1 MNILLT
7 GGTGLIGNALTRH
20 LIDKGYKVRILTRE
34 LDVEPP
40 FYTWDSNKI
49 DESVFD
55 DLDGI
60 IHLAGAP
67 LMNKWTKKYKQQIIS
82 SRVNTAN
89 LLFKYI
95 QKKNLKLKFFISASG
110 SSFYGQKTTDNI
122 FKEED
127 IVGNDFL
134 ANVCEKWEEAANQFK
149 SLGVKVVCIRTPLV
163 LSKDADSFKLMK
175 FPTVL
180 GLGACLGT
188 GKQWITWIHINDL
201 CKVYTAAIEN
211 DQIQGPINA
220 VASEQ
225 VTHKYFMQSL
235 AKALNKPLF
244 LPNIPSFMVRIGMGE
259 KADLILEGSRL
270 SNKKLVNTGFKF
282 QFDSLDEVWE
292 DFFVD

>member
-7 GGTGLIGNALTRH
+7 GGTGIIGNALTRH

-34 LDVEPP
+34 VDVEPP
-40 FYTWDSNKI
+40 FYTWNSSQV

-67 LMNKWTKKYKQQIIS
+67 LMNKWTDKYKQQIIS

-95 QKKNLKLKFFISASG
+95 KEKNLKLKFFISASG
-110 SSFYGQKTTDNI
+110 SSFYGQKTSGLI

-127 IVGNDFL
+127 KVGTDFL
-134 ANVCEKWEEAANQFK
+134 ADVCEKWEAAANQFK
-149 SLGVKVVCIRTPLV
+149 NLNAKVVCIRTPLV
-163 LSKDADSFKLMK
+163 LAKEADSFKLMK
-175 FPTVL
+175 FPTAL

-188 GKQWITWIHINDL
+188 GKQWTTWIHINDL
-201 CKVYTAAIEN
+201 CRVYTAAIEDDELN
-211 DQIQGPINA
+211 GPINA
-220 VASEQ
+220 VATEQ
-225 VTHKYFMQSL
+225 ITHHTFMHSL

-244 LPNIPSFMVRIGMGE
+244 LPNIPSFLVRIGMGE

-270 SNKKLVNTGFKF
+270 SNQKIVNTGFKF
-282 QFDSLDEVWE
+282 QFDSLDEVWK
-292 DFFVD
+292 DFFYK